1 MPSTLKAAVGAP
13 ARTGQGAA
21 LARGAS
27 ERRARLACEESDP
40 EAWFTLETREWA
52 KLQCSRCPARAACLQ
67 LALQQRETHGVW
79 GGLDERERR
88 RLERARVRP
97 TGVRRTVGGHRPATV
112 ASVAGNVDADELVP
126 A

>member
-1 MPSTLKAAVGAP
+1 MPSTLKAEVGAP
-13 ARTGQGAA
+13 ARAGHDAA

-40 EAWFTLETREWA
+40 EAWFTPETREWA

-67 LALQQRETHGVW
+67 LALQRRETHGVW

-88 RLERARVRP
+88 RLERAQVRP
-97 TGVRRTVGGHRPATV
+97 AGKRTIGGHRPATV
-112 ASVAGNVDADELVP
+112 AGVAGNVDADELVP